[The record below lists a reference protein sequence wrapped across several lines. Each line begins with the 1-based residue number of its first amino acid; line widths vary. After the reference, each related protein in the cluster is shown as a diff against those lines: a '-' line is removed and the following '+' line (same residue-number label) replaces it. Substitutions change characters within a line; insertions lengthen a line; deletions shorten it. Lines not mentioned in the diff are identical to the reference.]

1 MDLPP
6 VSKALRDLEDHLGV
20 KLIQRTTRT
29 ITLSTEGAEYYRR
42 ISRLMVKCDETES
55 GMRDMAAAA
64 RGRLPFL
71 MACFLIGWL
80 KA

>member
-42 ISRLMVKCDETES
+42 ISRLMVKRDETES

-64 RGRLPFL
+64 RGRLHFS